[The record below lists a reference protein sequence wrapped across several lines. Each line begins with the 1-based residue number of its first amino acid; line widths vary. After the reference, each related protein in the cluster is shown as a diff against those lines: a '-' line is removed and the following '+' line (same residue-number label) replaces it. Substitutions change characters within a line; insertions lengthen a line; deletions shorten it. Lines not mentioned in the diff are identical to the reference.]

1 MLRVLATPRWIG
13 YTLLAVLA
21 IVLCLVAA
29 RWQYQR
35 AQDELAVER
44 AAAAALAS
52 YQQVVTTDALSVDE
66 LGREVDLVGV
76 GVADARSLVRTRANE
91 AGVTGFLVV
100 DGVALPDG
108 RVVPLLQ
115 GWVPDPES
123 APQPVPPGEPVQ
135 AIGRVQPDENFY
147 RDAPISAAEPLVTIT
162 AAGLAEQWGENTNL
176 APGYVTAT
184 SEASGFERSRP
195 VFGSDPDVPFP
206 LQNTLYSL
214 QWLVFVALVIYVWV
228 RGLRA
233 ATARAEVA
241 DDPLATTNSTSE

>member
-13 YTLLAVLA
+13 YTALAVLA
-21 IVLCLVAA
+21 IVLCMVAA

-52 YQQVVTTDALSVDE
+52 YEQVVTADALSVDE
-66 LGREVDLVGV
+66 LGREVDVAGV
-76 GVADARSLVRTRANE
+76 GVANARSFIRTRANE
-91 AGVTGFLVV
+91 AGVAGFLVV
-100 DGVALPDG
+100 DGVKLPDG

-115 GWVPDPES
+115 GWVPDQES
-123 APQPVPPGEPVQ
+123 APKPVSPGDPVQ

-147 RDAPISAAEPLVTIT
+147 RDAPITADKPLVTIT
-162 AAGLAEQWGENTNL
+162 AAGLTEQWGGNANL

-184 SEASGFERSRP
+184 SAATDFERSRP

-233 ATARAEVA
+233 AVARDAAKREST
-241 DDPLATTNSTSE
+241 LAPSGAGG